1 MNDHS
6 ELLSRSLGVLYPFI
20 LIIGIYITL
29 NGHISPGGGF
39 QGGAVI
45 AAVFISKH
53 LILPIH
59 DTRLQNIQRIEKIA
73 LVFILL
79 FPIVHIYPPVK
90 IHDILCNTAFKMSL
104 VPGPPVVDSHHCTT
118 CVVEVDG
125 KASIYMGLNPTSF

>member
-59 DTRLQNIQRIEKIA
+59 DTRLKNIQRIEKIT

-79 FPIVHIYPPVK
+79 FPITFIFTQLNVRFG
-90 IHDILCNTAFKMSL
+90 LLNTTYLIVMNSL
-104 VPGPPVVDSHHCTT
+104 IALKVACGFSLIFFRFVYY
-118 CVVEVDG
+118 EVR
-125 KASIYMGLNPTSF
+125 